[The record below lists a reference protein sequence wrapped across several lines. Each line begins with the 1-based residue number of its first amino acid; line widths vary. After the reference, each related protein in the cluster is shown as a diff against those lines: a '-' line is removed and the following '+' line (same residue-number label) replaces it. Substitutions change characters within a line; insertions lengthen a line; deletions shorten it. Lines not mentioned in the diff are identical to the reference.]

1 MIRRVFWLIAGA
13 VLGVA
18 GYRRVSRLARTVI
31 PGRRGA
37 ARASE
42 AAGSR
47 MGGWTHG
54 GWAQRASLFARD
66 VRDGMELYSDRHPGL
81 TGRTLEIQQA
91 RARRLDEARPGEADR
106 NHDRAYPSVNYAKEV
121 R

>member
-1 MIRRVFWLIAGA
+1 MIRRMFWLVVGA

-37 ARASE
+37 AQAGE
-42 AAGSR
+42 APGSR
-47 MGGWTHG
+47 TGGRLHS
-54 GWAQRASLFARD
+54 GWAQRAALFARD
-66 VRDGMELYSDRHPGL
+66 VRDGMELYSDHHPGL
-81 TGRTLEIQQA
+81 TGRTLEIQRA
-91 RARRLDEARPGEADR
+91 RARRLEKARPGEDD
-106 NHDRAYPSVNYAKEV
+106 HDHGRACHRVDYAKEV